1 MSIIFWYGVN
11 HLHGQS
17 TLLQATLTKR
27 RNFTRFHSSA
37 SKPPVKVS
45 VSSWIQFL
53 FQIEDDLDKTT
64 IDRMNEYGSVDAV
77 KESFDLLQQRVSEAF
92 TCYWHSTSTNE
103 VISSV
108 DFQRWKRLE
117 YLTNPRVSFTS
128 KENQPPVCTS
138 RAVRW
143 KCSQSFRPWDR
154 LPWASLALWFSQQ
167 ETGRKSERCLP
178 LGNAK
183 QIPFLRLRSSKRGF
197 TSTLERVCNN
207 QTNIVCFWQVS
218 L

>member
-11 HLHGQS
+11 HFHGQS
-17 TLLQATLTKR
+17 TLLQAILTKR

-103 VISSV
+103 AISSV

-128 KENQPPVCTS
+128 KERKSTS
-138 RAVRW
+138 
-143 KCSQSFRPWDR
+143 SLYIQSFTLTM
-154 LPWASLALWFSQQ
+154 LPEFS
-167 ETGRKSERCLP
+167 
-178 LGNAK
+178 A
-183 QIPFLRLRSSKRGF
+183 LRSPSLSELSSLILSTRKREEVGEM
-197 TSTLERVCNN
+197 STPGQC
-207 QTNIVCFWQVS
+207 QTDPFS
-218 L
+218 SA